1 MYTGQIYY
9 KGEPITVQQA
19 VDLKLITVDDNGDIW
34 LYNDTAHLIRITGD
48 LKFRLK
54 NKKVIC
60 QNIMLLDS
68 TKKQGGKNPVL
79 VFESIDGVVKYLEG
93 MCCSPIWKNAHPIY
107 E

>member
-48 LKFRLK
+48 LNL
-54 NKKVIC
+54 
-60 QNIMLLDS
+60 
-68 TKKQGGKNPVL
+68 G
-79 VFESIDGVVKYLEG
+79 
-93 MCCSPIWKNAHPIY
+93 
-107 E
+107 